1 MRLSSASAIFA
12 LAAASAFP
20 QPFWNQ
26 SFDYAYF
33 SDVAITRAA
42 ALPGGAAFALGTAL
56 NKPHIFQAFDAT
68 GAALFSVTDNRTG
81 AAFTTASA
89 RHAESAPNGAVDL
102 ALISYY
108 WDGSIQPDFG
118 LACVV
123 TGFASSSAAPATP
136 VWTFSTNASLGCSPS
151 SLAFSDDGSTVALAA
166 MADDGTGTLVATLF
180 VLHGQTGALA
190 WSTSLD
196 AGVAKQGGAVWL
208 TARGSWLVHS
218 HTAGS
223 AGGYSV
229 DVRSAADG
237 SMRGSVAEGWNTPGM
252 LSEDG
257 VYLVVG
263 GQDNCMFYNF
273 TAGAYQPAL
282 PRFYPGDGTGER
294 RPAFP
299 RRCSRVAACRRLDPS
314 SPLLSSP
321 PPRATD
327 WYVNDIAVT
336 SDGSGAADAELVSL
350 AWSRFDQRQARVTT
364 LSMVTGA
371 VLTDWLSPVNAD
383 QLGNGARLAMDGAF
397 TGVALQGDNDD
408 SPTAVVLAAGSS
420 TPLLSFTSRGS
431 MNSAAL
437 VVESAAASL
446 VFAVAGK
453 ACNNN
458 VACMGSDAFA
468 WRLAA
473 PNATR
478 A

>member
-1 MRLSSASAIFA
+1 
-12 LAAASAFP
+12 
-20 QPFWNQ
+20 
-26 SFDYAYF
+26 
-33 SDVAITRAA
+33 
-42 ALPGGAAFALGTAL
+42 
-56 NKPHIFQAFDAT
+56 
-68 GAALFSVTDNRTG
+68 
-81 AAFTTASA
+81 
-89 RHAESAPNGAVDL
+89 
-102 ALISYY
+102 
-108 WDGSIQPDFG
+108 
-118 LACVV
+118 
-123 TGFASSSAAPATP
+123 
-136 VWTFSTNASLGCSPS
+136 
-151 SLAFSDDGSTVALAA
+151 
-166 MADDGTGTLVATLF
+166 
-180 VLHGQTGALA
+180 
-190 WSTSLD
+190 
-196 AGVAKQGGAVWL
+196 
-208 TARGSWLVHS
+208 
-218 HTAGS
+218 
-223 AGGYSV
+223 
-229 DVRSAADG
+229 
-237 SMRGSVAEGWNTPGM
+237 MRGSVAEGWNTPGM

-273 TAGAYQPAL
+273 SAGAYQPAL

-294 RPAFP
+294 RPAL
-299 RRCSRVAACRRLDPS
+299 RRRGSCVAARRRLDLS
-314 SPLLSSP
+314 SPLLPAPLP
-321 PPRATD
+321 PPPSRNTD

-397 TGVALQGDNDD
+397 TGVALQGDNAD